1 MVTKKFLDPKSDED
15 DQWGEHKYDSRF
27 WQVLV
32 KIFAKFRA
40 GDKGGTMTR
49 KHDQED
55 FSVSLLVVEGDW
67 L

>member
-1 MVTKKFLDPKSDED
+1 MVNKKFLDPKSDED
-15 DQWGEHKYDSRF
+15 DQWGEQYDRRF
-27 WQVLV
+27 WQDLV

>member
-1 MVTKKFLDPKSDED
+1 MVNKKFLDPKSDED
-15 DQWGEHKYDSRF
+15 DQWGEQYDSRF
-27 WQVLV
+27 WQDLA

-40 GDKGGTMTR
+40 GEKGGTMTR

-55 FSVSLLVVEGDW
+55 FSVSFLVVEGDW